1 MVFIFPYLILLI
13 DINYFYIDKPSAAQK
28 AAKPMLTKKSHR
40 VKIADRPNLRSLT
53 SATTLKKSAMQPDNN
68 NECVLSD
75 STELQ

>member
-53 SATTLKKSAMQPDNN
+53 PRRP
-68 NECVLSD
+68 
-75 STELQ
+75 